1 MACSH
6 AGTCPLFPR
15 LNHSLQGWKT
25 AFCDSDEASLECAR
39 FKLSLTGSPVP
50 LGLLPNG
57 KLVSIAAEAEKPK
70 AEVNAEVTVAV
81 KKLGLFARFR
91 SIFAWSK

>member
-6 AGTCPLFPR
+6 AATCPLFPR
-15 LNHSLQGWKT
+15 LHHSLEGWKN
-25 AFCDSDEASLECAR
+25 AFCDSDEASLGCAR

-57 KLVSIAAEAEKPK
+57 KLVSIVAEAAKK
-70 AEVNAEVTVAV
+70 SSVVDAEVTVAV

-91 SIFAWSK
+91 SIFAVTK